1 MVKPTRTGVNN
12 FSYKTTMTDPDK
24 PPLFK
29 SWTGWYVLILSV
41 LVLQIITYYVL
52 TITYA

>member
-1 MVKPTRTGVNN
+1 MNDTE
-12 FSYKTTMTDPDK
+12 K

-41 LVLQIITYYVL
+41 LVVQIILYQIL
-52 TITYA
+52 TLAFS

>member
-1 MVKPTRTGVNN
+1 MNDTE
-12 FSYKTTMTDPDK
+12 K

-41 LVLQIITYYVL
+41 LVVQIILCQIL
-52 TITYA
+52 TLAFS

>member
-1 MVKPTRTGVNN
+1 MSDTE
-12 FSYKTTMTDPDK
+12 K

-41 LVLQIITYYVL
+41 LILQIILYHIL
-52 TITYA
+52 TLTFS